1 MEQISGV
8 PARAAALALLQ
19 AVLWRGEPLDRS
31 IDRAFR
37 KLDAPADRGLA
48 RAIVSGVL
56 RHLPDLDA
64 LIDSATKK
72 PLPDDARAR
81 MVLRM
86 ALVQT
91 ILLETP
97 PHAVIATALPLLEG
111 GPRRLAHGVLS
122 TLLKQGAALP
132 SPPSL
137 PDMWTVRWGASWGE
151 DVVAAAAVGLGT
163 EPPLDLTL
171 RDAAET
177 AAWVEALG
185 GMSLA
190 PGHVRLARHGRIEEL
205 PGFEEGAWWVQD
217 LAASLPARLLD
228 AKAGEAI
235 ADLCAAPGGKT
246 LQLSSA
252 GVKVIAL
259 DISENRIVRVRE
271 NLERTGLSADVVA
284 TDALKWKPPAPL
296 DAVLLDAP
304 CSGTGIF
311 RRHPDVLHLKSA
323 RQIGELVR
331 MQAALMDHAFDTLKP
346 GGRMLYCVCS
356 LERDEGESQVE
367 AFLSRTPW
375 ARVVP
380 VAVDELPAGLAPNS
394 EGFVRTLPGQLAADG
409 GLDGFFMARIARV

>member
-1 MEQISGV
+1 VEQISGV
-8 PARAAALALLQ
+8 PARAGALALLQ

-56 RHLPDLDA
+56 RHLPDLDS
-64 LIDSATKK
+64 LIDGATKK

-151 DVVAAAAVGLGT
+151 DVVAAAAVGLGA

-171 RDAAET
+171 RDAAER
-177 AAWVEALG
+177 LG
-185 GMSLA
+185 GTSLM

-228 AKAGEAI
+228 AKAGEAV

-246 LQLSSA
+246 LQLASA
-252 GVKVIAL
+252 GAKVIAL

-284 TDALKWKPPAPL
+284 ADALKWKPPAPL

-356 LERDEGESQVE
+356 LERDEGESQVQ

-380 VAVDELPAGLAPNS
+380 VAGDELPAGIAPNS

>member
-1 MEQISGV
+1 MPSPPGV
-8 PARAAALALLQ
+8 AARAAALALLQ
-19 AVLWRGEPLDRS
+19 AVLWRGEPLDRT

-48 RAIVSGVL
+48 RAIASGVL

-64 LIDSATKK
+64 LIDGATKR

-97 PHAVIATALPLLEG
+97 PHAVIATALALLEG
-111 GPRRLAHGVLS
+111 GPRRLVHGVLS

-132 SPPSL
+132 EVPTL
-137 PDMWTVRWGASWGE
+137 PALWTLRWGAAWGE
-151 DVVAAAAVGLGT
+151 DMVAAAAAALGH

-171 RDAAET
+171 RDASAT
-177 AAWVEALG
+177 AAWAEQLG
-185 GMSLA
+185 GTSLL
-190 PGHVRLARHGRIEEL
+190 PGHVRLTRHGRIEEL
-205 PGFEEGAWWVQD
+205 PGFDEGAWWVQD
-217 LAASLPARLLD
+217 LAASLPARLLNVS
-228 AKAGEAI
+228 AGETV

-246 LQLSSA
+246 LQLAAA
-252 GVKVIAL
+252 GASVTAL
-259 DISENRIVRVRE
+259 DVSDTRIARVRE
-271 NLERTGLSADVVA
+271 NLERTGLAANVVA
-284 TDALKWKPPAPL
+284 GDALKWKPSAPL

-323 RQIGELVR
+323 KAIGELVR
-331 MQAALMDHAFDTLKP
+331 MQAALMDRALDMLRP
-346 GGRMLYCVCS
+346 GGRLLYCVCS
-356 LERDEGESQVE
+356 LEREEGESQVE
-367 AFLSRTPW
+367 EFLARTPW

-380 VAVDELPAGLAPNS
+380 VTADELPAGIVPNPQ
-394 EGFVRTLPGQLAADG
+394 GFVRTLPGQIVAEG
-409 GLDGFFMARIARV
+409 GLDGFFMARIAKA

>member
-19 AVLWRGEPLDRS
+19 AVLWRGEPLDRA
-31 IDRAFR
+31 IERAFR

-64 LIDSATKK
+64 LIDGATRK

-86 ALVQT
+86 ALVQV

-122 TLLKQGAALP
+122 TLLKQGASLP
-132 SPPSL
+132 SPPTL
-137 PDMWTVRWGASWGE
+137 PALWALRWQAWGE
-151 DVVAAAAVGLGT
+151 DVIAAAAAGLGA

-171 RDAAET
+171 RDVAET
-177 AAWVEALG
+177 AMWAERLG
-185 GMSLA
+185 GTSLM
-190 PGHVRLARHGRIEEL
+190 PGHVRLARHGRIEAL
-205 PGFEEGAWWVQD
+205 PGFEDGAWWVQD
-217 LAASLPARLLD
+217 LAASLPARLL
-228 AKAGEAI
+228 APKPGESV

-246 LQLSSA
+246 LQLAAA
-252 GVKVIAL
+252 GARVTAL
-259 DISENRIVRVRE
+259 DISENRIARVRE
-271 NLERTGLSADVVA
+271 NLARTGLSAEVVA
-284 TDALKWKPPAPL
+284 GDALKWKPPAPL
-296 DAVLLDAP
+296 DALLLDAP

-331 MQAALMDHAFDTLKP
+331 MQAALMDHAFAMLKP

-356 LERDEGESQVE
+356 LERDEGESQVA

-380 VAVDELPAGLAPNS
+380 VEAGELPAGLMPNP
-394 EGFVRTLPGQLAADG
+394 EGFVRTLPGHLDAEG
-409 GLDGFFMARIARV
+409 GLDGFFMARIARD

>member
-19 AVLWRGEPLDRS
+19 AVLW
-31 IDRAFR
+31 
-37 KLDAPADRGLA
+37 RGLA

-122 TLLKQGAALP
+122 TLLKQGATLP
-132 SPPSL
+132 SPPTL

-151 DVVAAAAVGLGT
+151 DVIAAASVGLGA

-171 RDAAET
+171 RDAADT
-177 AAWVEALG
+177 APWIERLG
-185 GMSLA
+185 GTSLV
-190 PGHVRLARHGRIEEL
+190 PGHVRLARHGRIEAL

-217 LAASLPARLLD
+217 LAASLPARLLG
-228 AKAGEAI
+228 AKAGETV
-235 ADLCAAPGGKT
+235 ADICAAPGGKT
-246 LQLSSA
+246 LQLASA
-252 GVKVIAL
+252 GAQVIAL
-259 DISENRIVRVRE
+259 DISENRIARVRE

-284 TDALKWKPPAPL
+284 ADALKWKPPAPL

-356 LERDEGESQVE
+356 LERDEGESQVA

-380 VAVDELPAGLAPNS
+380 VTPEELPAGIAPNP
-394 EGFVRTLPGQLAADG
+394 EGFVRTLPGQLAAEG

>member
-1 MEQISGV
+1 M
-8 PARAAALALLQ
+8 
-19 AVLWRGEPLDRS
+19 
-31 IDRAFR
+31 
-37 KLDAPADRGLA
+37 
-48 RAIVSGVL
+48 
-56 RHLPDLDA
+56 
-64 LIDSATKK
+64 
-72 PLPDDARAR
+72 
-81 MVLRM
+81 
-86 ALVQT
+86 
-91 ILLETP
+91 
-97 PHAVIATALPLLEG
+97 
-111 GPRRLAHGVLS
+111 LS
-122 TLLKQGAALP
+122 TLLKQGATLP
-132 SPPSL
+132 SPPTL

-151 DVVAAAAVGLGT
+151 DVIAAASVGLGA

-171 RDAAET
+171 RDAADT
-177 AAWVEALG
+177 AAWVERLG
-185 GMSLA
+185 GTSLV

-217 LAASLPARLLD
+217 LAASLPARLLG
-228 AKAGEAI
+228 AKAGETV
-235 ADLCAAPGGKT
+235 ADICAAPGGKT
-246 LQLSSA
+246 LQLASA
-252 GVKVIAL
+252 GAQVIAL
-259 DISENRIVRVRE
+259 DISENRIARVRE

-284 TDALKWKPPAPL
+284 ADALKWKPPAPL

-356 LERDEGESQVE
+356 LERDEGESQVA

-380 VAVDELPAGLAPNS
+380 VTPEELPAGIAPNP
-394 EGFVRTLPGQLAADG
+394 EGFVRTLPGQLAAEG